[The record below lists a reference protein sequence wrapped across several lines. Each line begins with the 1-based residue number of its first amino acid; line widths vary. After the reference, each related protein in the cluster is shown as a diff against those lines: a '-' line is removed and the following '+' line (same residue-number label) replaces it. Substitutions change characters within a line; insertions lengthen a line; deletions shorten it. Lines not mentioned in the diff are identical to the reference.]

1 MPVEFHD
8 YSIRVQEALND
19 AALQFLEEAASEI
32 QSQAQRKTSVDSG
45 QLKGAWGHS
54 VDNSVLEATVG
65 NTLENAIWEEFGT
78 GTWAEGGKGRK
89 DAWYVPVEAVSGSKK
104 PTFNGQVVIVYGQNG
119 QAFYKT
125 NGKKPKRM
133 LHNAFTENKAKIIR
147 RAEQI
152 FKGRMS

>member
-1 MPVEFHD
+1 MSVEFHD
-8 YSIRVQEALND
+8 YSIQVQEALND
-19 AALQFLEEAASEI
+19 AALQFLEEAASEL

-45 QLKGAWGHS
+45 QTKGAWDHV
-54 VDNSVLEATVG
+54 VDESALEATVG
-65 NTLENAIWEEFGT
+65 NPLENAIWEELGT
-78 GTWAEGGKGRK
+78 GEWAVEGNGRK
-89 DAWYVPVEAVSGSKK
+89 GAWYVPVESVSGSKK
-104 PTFNGQVVIVYGQNG
+104 PTFNGQVIVVYGQGG

-152 FKGRMS
+152 FKGRLS

>member
-1 MPVEFHD
+1 MSVEFHD
-8 YSIRVQEALND
+8 YSLKVLEALDD

-45 QLKGAWGHS
+45 QLKGAWNHV
-54 VDNSVLEATVG
+54 VDESKKEAQVG
-65 NTLENAIWEEFGT
+65 NPLENAIWEELGT
-78 GTWAEGGKGRK
+78 GAWAEGGKGRK
-89 DAWYVPVEAVSGSKK
+89 DAWYVPVESVDGSKK
-104 PTFNGQVVIVYGQNG
+104 PTFNGQVVIVYGQGG

-152 FKGRMS
+152 YKGRMS